1 MSNIRTESAIS
12 SSLPTAAQTLL
23 ADITASSV
31 WSETNLQYYLGNS
44 TTLGF
49 DSEFRDTYDGSP
61 SDYFTDGSLPDATF
75 AFVTQMERDFRMID
89 SVIATDFTR
98 VTSATT
104 AQAQAD
110 IVLVSSSHLDE
121 PYLEGFCMFPGSATR
136 ASGDY
141 WSLGAFNST
150 PGFIDD
156 APELGGGEYLN
167 WTLIHEVGHGLGLLH
182 PFDYWGTLDSV
193 GAAMD
198 NERYT
203 VMSYTGSTSGAY
215 TYGHAVTM
223 MALDIAALQQQYG
236 AETYAAGN
244 SSYTLLDARGGALSL
259 TEGDVQIGRAY
270 YCIWDSG
277 GIDTIDYGNVNN
289 SVLINLND
297 ATLDRS
303 RVAADAAPA
312 IAALQSTAY
321 YTSLSADL
329 RTETVNPD
337 YHAGGFFSRVLTH
350 DSTGYTGIDG
360 GFSIAHGAV
369 IENATGGG
377 HDDLLIG
384 NEQANRLTGNAGNDV
399 LIGAAGNDTVNGGLG
414 NDTMLGG
421 AGNDAYFVNAAGDR
435 VFETTTMATTVNAGG
450 IDTVSSSVTLNLD
463 AYAGVRFVERLT
475 LTGTAAINGT
485 GNALANVLTGN
496 AGTNQLSGGLGNDTI
511 NGGLGADVLTT
522 GAGSD
527 VIVFSTALGAG
538 NIDRI
543 TDFSVPFDTIR
554 LENAVFTG
562 LTAGALAA
570 SAFASNLT
578 GMAADALDRILYES
592 DTGRLYFDA
601 DGTEA
606 GARVQF
612 ATLAANLSLTQADFL
627 II

>member
-12 SSLPTAAQTLL
+12 VSLPAGGRTLL

-31 WSETNLQYYLGNS
+31 WSETTLQYYLGNS
-44 TTLGF
+44 TTLSF
-49 DSEFRDTYDGSP
+49 DSEFRDAYDGGP
-61 SDYFTDGSLPDATF
+61 SDYFADGTSPDATF
-75 AFVTQMERDFRMID
+75 AFATQMERGFRMID

-98 VTSATT
+98 VTTAAT

-110 IVLVSSSHLDE
+110 IVLVTSRHVDE
-121 PYLEGFCMFPGSATR
+121 AGLEGFCMFPGSVTR
-136 ASGDY
+136 AANDY
-141 WSLGAFNST
+141 WSIGVFNST

-182 PFDYWGTLDSV
+182 PFNGWGYTLPSV

-203 VMSYTGSTSGAY
+203 VMSYTGATDNAFS
-215 TYGHAVTM
+215 YGHAVTM

-236 AETYAAGN
+236 AETYAAGA
-244 SSYTLLDARGGALSL
+244 SFYTLLDARGGALSV

-277 GIDTIDYGNVNN
+277 GIDTIDYGNASN

-303 RVAADAAPA
+303 QVAADAAPA
-312 IAALQSTAY
+312 IAALRSTSFYAA
-321 YTSLSADL
+321 LSSEL
-329 RTETVNPD
+329 QTETINPD

-350 DSTGYTGIDG
+350 DASGYAGIDG

-369 IENATGGG
+369 IENATGGIRN
-377 HDDLLIG
+377 DLLIG
-384 NEQANRLTGNAGNDV
+384 NEQANRLNGNAGNDV
-399 LIGAAGNDTVNGGLG
+399 LIGAAGNDSLG
-414 NDTMLGG
+414 GG
-421 AGNDAYFVNAAGDR
+421 AGNDTMIGGAGNDVYVFNTAADR
-435 VFETTTMATTVNAGG
+435 VYETTTMATTIDAGG
-450 IDTVSSSVTLNLD
+450 TDTVLSSVTLALD
-463 AYAGVRFVERLT
+463 AYAGLRFVERLT
-475 LTGTAAINGT
+475 LSGTAAINGT
-485 GNALANVLTGN
+485 GNDLANTITGN
-496 AGTNQLSGGLGNDTI
+496 AGSNVL
-511 NGGLGADVLTT
+511 NGGLGKDVIAT

-527 VIVFSTALGAG
+527 AIVFNTALGVN
-538 NIDRI
+538 NIDRV
-543 TDFSVPFDTIR
+543 TDFNVASDIIR

-562 LTAGALAA
+562 LSAGALAA
-570 SAFASNLT
+570 SAFVSNLT
-578 GMAADALDRILYES
+578 GQATDALDRILYES

-601 DGTEA
+601 DGTGA

-612 ATLAANLSLTQADFL
+612 ATLATNLALTQADFL